1 MENTGKELSPSSAKV
16 YLLAQNRLLRETLV
30 RLLQKRSGIS
40 VVGEGRYSDS
50 NSQEIGKAD
59 CDLVLLD
66 SMSIES
72 IDLIER
78 LGVEAPRAKI
88 ILFGMDEDRDCF
100 LKALRLGIRG
110 YLLKDASSA
119 EVIATVH
126 AIMRGEAVCP
136 PKLCA
141 ILFEF
146 VSKELRRKSAAD
158 DLGSPSNLRLTY
170 RQRELMRLVADGL
183 TNKEIA
189 ASLNLSEFTVRNH
202 ISRVMKQV
210 DADSRYEAVDVIRA
224 QTSRRPIACMPSSGI
239 PSAQ

>member
-1 MENTGKELSPSSAKV
+1 MEKAGKELSPSCAKV
-16 YLLAQNRLLRETLV
+16 YLVAQNRLLRETLV
-30 RLLQKRSGIS
+30 RLFQKRSGIS

-50 NSQEIGKAD
+50 NSQEIAKTD

-66 SMSIES
+66 SMSTLES
-72 IDLIER
+72 VDLIEG
-78 LGVEAPRAKI
+78 LGAHAPRTKI
-88 ILFGMDEDRDCF
+88 ILFGMDEDPVCF

-119 EVIATVH
+119 EVVAAVQGV
-126 AIMRGEAVCP
+126 MRGEAVCT

-141 ILFEF
+141 VLFEF
-146 VSKELRRKSAAD
+146 VSKELRRKSTVD
-158 DLGSPSNLRLTY
+158 DLRTHSLGLTY
-170 RQRELMRLVADGL
+170 RQRELMRLVAEGL

-210 DADSRYEAVDVIRA
+210 DADSRYEAVEVIRA
-224 QTSRRPIACMPSSGI
+224 SSI
-239 PSAQ
+239 LAVH